1 VVRGKERRI
10 KMLGLPMPERIVF
23 LSAVLIHLIAAVV
36 GILQVLAGGRKYKRL
51 LSPLVSLAVA
61 LEAVILIF
69 RAVALKA
76 IPLTGLFESMI
87 VLTIVFGLIYLF
99 FSIAIAQVWFGSVM
113 AWVILTMIL
122 MAGIVAKPASE
133 PHEVAATPWAIA
145 HGIAMILG
153 GASIIFATAS
163 AFLSLLGSGKLKR
176 KKIVQVL
183 GKVPNIEKLEH
194 MTLFGLRAGFVL
206 LTIGLIS
213 GLGLAVLK
221 SAALE
226 MNVLDWLTDAKI
238 VLIIAVWVLL
248 GIILMLRYT
257 VVLKGKTIAYMTMV
271 AFILILFAIVGT
283 TIFCGTTHDFT
294 RDNIEV
300 VEVRS

>member
-1 VVRGKERRI
+1 
-10 KMLGLPMPERIVF
+10 MLGLPMPEIVVF
-23 LSAVLIHLIAAVV
+23 LLAVLIHLAAAII
-36 GILQVLAGGRKYKRL
+36 GILQLLAGGQKYKRF
-51 LSPLVSLAVA
+51 LSPLISLAVA
-61 LEAVILIF
+61 LEAVVLIF
-69 RAVALKA
+69 RAVELKA

-99 FSIAIAQVWFGSVM
+99 VSIFIQQVWFGSVM

-153 GASIIFATAS
+153 GASITFATAN

-176 KKIVQVL
+176 KEVMQVL
-183 GKVPNIEKLEH
+183 GKVPNIEKLER
-194 MTLFGLRAGFVL
+194 MTLFGLKAGFGL
-206 LTIGLIS
+206 ITIGLVI

-221 SAALE
+221 STALG
-226 MNVLDWLTDAKI
+226 MNFLDWLTDAKI

-248 GIILMLRYT
+248 GIILMLRYK
-257 VVLKGKTIAYMTMV
+257 VALKGRTIAYMTMV

-294 RDNIEV
+294 KGNVDV

>member
-1 VVRGKERRI
+1 
-10 KMLGLPMPERIVF
+10 LVF
-23 LSAVLIHLIAAVV
+23 LAVV

-122 MAGIVAKPASE
+122 MAGIVAEPASE
-133 PHEVAATPWAIA
+133 PHAAAATPWAIA
-145 HGIAMILG
+145 HGIVMILG

-163 AFLSLLGSGKLKR
+163 AFLYLLGSGKLKR
-176 KKIVQVL
+176 KEVMQVL
-183 GKVPNIEKLEH
+183 GKVPNIEKLER
-194 MTLFGLRAGFVL
+194 MNLLGIRVGFVL

-213 GLGLAVLK
+213 GLVLAVLK

-226 MNVLDWLTDAKI
+226 MKVLDWLTDAKM

-248 GIILMLRYT
+248 GIILVLRCT
-257 VVLKGKTIAYMTMV
+257 AALKGKTIAYVTMV
-271 AFILILFAIVGT
+271 AFFLILFAIVGT

-294 RDNIEV
+294 KDNVTV

>member
-1 VVRGKERRI
+1 
-10 KMLGLPMPERIVF
+10 MLGLPMPEIIVF
-23 LSAVLIHLIAAVV
+23 LSAVLIHLVAAIV
-36 GILQVLAGGRKYKRL
+36 GILQLLAGGRKYKRF
-51 LSPLVSLAVA
+51 LSPLVSIAVA
-61 LEAVILIF
+61 LEVVILIF

-87 VLTIVFGLIYLF
+87 VLTIVFGLIYFF
-99 FSIAIAQVWFGSVM
+99 FSIAIVQVWFGSVM

-183 GKVPNIEKLEH
+183 GKVPNIEKLER
-194 MTLFGLRAGFVL
+194 MTLFGLRAGFGLITV
-206 LTIGLIS
+206 GLIS

-221 SAALE
+221 STALE

-248 GIILMLRYT
+248 GMILILRCM
-257 VVLKGKTIAYMTMV
+257 VALKGKTIAYMTMV

-294 RDNIEV
+294 KDNIEV

>member
-1 VVRGKERRI
+1 
-10 KMLGLPMPERIVF
+10 MLGLPIPERIVF

-36 GILQVLAGGRKYKRL
+36 GILQVLAGGRKYKRFL
-51 LSPLVSLAVA
+51 PPLVSLAVA

-113 AWVILTMIL
+113 AWVILIMIL

-133 PHEVAATPWAIA
+133 PHAVAATPWAIA

-163 AFLSLLGSGKLKR
+163 AFLYLLGRGKLKR
-176 KKIVQVL
+176 KEVMQVL
-183 GKVPNIEKLEH
+183 GKVPNIEKLKH
-194 MTLFGLRAGFVL
+194 MNLLGIRVGFVL
-206 LTIGLIS
+206 LTVGLIS
-213 GLGLAVLK
+213 GFGLAVLK
-221 SAALE
+221 SADLE
-226 MNVLDWLTDAKI
+226 MDILDWLTDAKI

-248 GIILMLRYT
+248 GMILMLGYT
-257 VVLKGKTIAYMTMV
+257 AGLKGKTIAYITMV
-271 AFILILFAIVGT
+271 AFFLILFAIVGT
-283 TIFCGTTHDFT
+283 TIFCRTTHDFT
-294 RDNIEV
+294 KDNVKV

>member
-1 VVRGKERRI
+1 
-10 KMLGLPMPERIVF
+10 MLGLPMPEIIVF
-23 LSAVLIHLIAAVV
+23 LLAVLIHLAAAIV
-36 GILQVLAGGRKYKRL
+36 GILQLLAGGRKYKRF
-51 LSPLVSLAVA
+51 LSPLISLAVA
-61 LEAVILIF
+61 LEVVILIF

-113 AWVILTMIL
+113 AWVILTMIV

-133 PHEVAATPWAIA
+133 PHAVAATPWAIA

-153 GASIIFATAS
+153 GASITFATAS
-163 AFLSLLGSGKLKR
+163 AFLSLLGSRKLKR
-176 KKIVQVL
+176 KEVMQVL
-183 GKVPNIEKLEH
+183 GKVPNIEKLER

-206 LTIGLIS
+206 LTIGLVS
-213 GLGLAVLK
+213 GLGLAILK

-248 GIILMLRYT
+248 GMILMLRCM
-257 VVLKGKTIAYMTMV
+257 VALKGKTIAYMTMV
-271 AFILILFAIVGT
+271 AFFLILFAIVGT

-294 RDNIEV
+294 KDNIEV

>member
-1 VVRGKERRI
+1 
-10 KMLGLPMPERIVF
+10 M
-23 LSAVLIHLIAAVV
+23 
-36 GILQVLAGGRKYKRL
+36 
-51 LSPLVSLAVA
+51 
-61 LEAVILIF
+61 IF

-300 VEVRS
+300 IEVRS